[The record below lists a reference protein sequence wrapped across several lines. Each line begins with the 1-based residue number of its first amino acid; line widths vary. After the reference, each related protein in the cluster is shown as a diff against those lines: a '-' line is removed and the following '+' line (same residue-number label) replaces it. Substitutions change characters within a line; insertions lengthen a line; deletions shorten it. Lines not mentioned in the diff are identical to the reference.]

1 MAGCNVICLLA
12 SWFSCT
18 LYNMTGVSL
27 FAADYLFK
35 AQIQPKPS

>member
-1 MAGCNVICLLA
+1 
-12 SWFSCT
+12 
-18 LYNMTGVSL
+18 MTGVSL